1 MENEEK
7 LKINIYPLKL
17 EIQKDNSENIVKK

>member
-7 LKINIYPLKL
+7 LKINIYPLEL

>member
-7 LKINIYPLKL
+7 LKINIYPLGL